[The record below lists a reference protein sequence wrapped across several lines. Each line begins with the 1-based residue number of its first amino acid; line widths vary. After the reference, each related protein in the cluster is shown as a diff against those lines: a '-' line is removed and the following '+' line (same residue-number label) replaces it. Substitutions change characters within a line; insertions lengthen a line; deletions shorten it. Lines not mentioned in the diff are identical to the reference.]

1 MKEWKGIFMPN
12 NQGPQ
17 IINIDNFNLG
27 GLADSKFSG
36 VKYSLYKLVGFDL
49 HSTPGVLKVAQ
60 KLTKDS
66 GSTVTEF
73 VKCQVVSTNGN
84 TYHFSSTSGKI
95 WQRTSAGVWSLV
107 YTTVPSSGGAGCS
120 GAREYQGYIYW
131 ATENWL
137 HRILASNAVGSAQWS
152 ANAAPNWNQFTNGDP
167 SFHPMIEQNLILYIG
182 DANLLAQVEEEVF
195 TADALDIT
203 TPYRIKCLGKIGTD
217 VLLGTYVNDTITKTQ
232 IFRWNTYSVSFTTSD
247 EIDEV
252 GINCFIP
259 GDNVVYVQ
267 AGLQGNIYIYN
278 GEQLQLYRRIPG
290 EYSPTEYGRMFPNAA
305 ANFNGKI
312 LMGFSKYYVGE

>member
-1 MKEWKGIFMPN
+1 MAN
-12 NQGPQ
+12 NSPTV
-17 IINIDNFNLG
+17 IPIDNFSLG
-27 GLADSKFSG
+27 GLSDSKFMG
-36 VKYSLYKLVGFDL
+36 AKYSLYRIIGMDL

-66 GSTVTEF
+66 GSTVDEF
-73 VKCQVVSTNGN
+73 VKCQVTSTNGN

-95 WQRTSAGVWSLV
+95 WERNGTSGVWSLV
-107 YTTVPSSGGAGCS
+107 YTTVPAAGTAGCS
-120 GAREYQGYIYW
+120 GAHEYQGYIYW
-131 ATENWL
+131 ATQSRL
-137 HRILASNAVGSAQWS
+137 HRILASSASGAAAWTANAV
-152 ANAAPNWNQFTNGDP
+152 PNWQTFTNCDP

-195 TADALDIT
+195 TADALDIAE
-203 TPYRIKCLGKIGTD
+203 PLRIKCLGKISTD
-217 VLLGTYVNDTITKTQ
+217 VLIGTYVDDHITKSQ
-232 IFRWNTYSVSFTTSD
+232 VFRWNTYSVSFTTSD
-247 EIDEV
+247 EIPEV

-267 AGLQGNIYIYN
+267 AGIQGNIYVYN
-278 GEQLQLYRRIPG
+278 GEQLQLYKRIPG